1 MKNIKI
7 LNRSTPSCPPISA
20 KYCDTF
26 MCRFLGLM
34 RHKSLAANQGL
45 LLVEKG
51 ESRINTAIHML
62 FMKFDIAAIW
72 INEEYQVVDTVLAK
86 RWKISY
92 MPQSPAK
99 FILETHPSRLN
110 DFSIGDQLYFEDV

>member
-1 MKNIKI
+1 
-7 LNRSTPSCPPISA
+7 
-20 KYCDTF
+20 
-26 MCRFLGLM
+26 M

-72 INEEYQVVDTVLAK
+72 INEEFQVVDTVLAK